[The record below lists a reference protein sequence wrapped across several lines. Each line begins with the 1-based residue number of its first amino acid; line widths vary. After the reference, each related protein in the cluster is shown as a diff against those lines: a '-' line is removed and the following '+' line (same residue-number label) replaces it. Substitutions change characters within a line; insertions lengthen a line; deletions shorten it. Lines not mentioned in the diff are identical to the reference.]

1 MAETLPIEIAPIAAA
16 ASKLSVTFF
25 IVKSPFFWRNPIT
38 GCYARTMGGRSVF
51 AISEAA
57 QSLSALM
64 WINQARFGFE
74 CGVSNRNCRSVGIAC
89 DSHLGV
95 KLLRKRL
102 HKTGAQPAFFHLR
115 SDQAFPP

>member
-1 MAETLPIEIAPIAAA
+1 
-16 ASKLSVTFF
+16 
-25 IVKSPFFWRNPIT
+25 
-38 GCYARTMGGRSVF
+38 MGGRSVF

-102 HKTGAQPAFFHLR
+102 HKTGAQPAFFLTCVQIRHSGPIIGNRQLPV
-115 SDQAFPP
+115 SFCDFV